1 MPLLGTECC
10 RSECI
15 GLRIGGASVFF
26 HNQTAVNPGVG
37 DAFSA
42 GRIEDL
48 CGRVC
53 HRQRLGGA
61 EVNGEE
67 VGGLADF
74 E

>member
-1 MPLLGTECC
+1 M
-10 RSECI
+10 
-15 GLRIGGASVFF
+15 FF